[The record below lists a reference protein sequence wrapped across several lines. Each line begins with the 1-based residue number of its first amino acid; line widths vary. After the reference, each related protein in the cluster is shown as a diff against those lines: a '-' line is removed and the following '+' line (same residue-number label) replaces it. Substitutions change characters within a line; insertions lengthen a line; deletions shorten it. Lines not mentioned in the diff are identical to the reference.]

1 MCNPAIE
8 NLIKR
13 AINSLINALA
23 IKASQELQLAVERA
37 ADEVE
42 EVIAQLEELDLASDM
57 EDVGCSD
64 EAIPEEDHEMGEE
77 DISSQ
82 APMEQE
88 PEEEKDELLPRLGLQ
103 RSERAPW
110 EAPKSHY
117 TI

>member
-23 IKASQELQLAVERA
+23 IKASQELQQVVERA

-42 EVIAQLEELDLASDM
+42 EVVAALEDLDLGSDM
-57 EDVGCSD
+57 EDVRGSD
-64 EAIPEEDHEMGEE
+64 EAIPEEDYEMGQE
-77 DISSQ
+77 DLSSQ

-88 PEEEKDELLPRLGLQ
+88 PEEEKDEFLPVLGLQ
-103 RSERAPW
+103 RSQRAPFQ
-110 EAPKSHY
+110 EKPHY
-117 TI
+117 EI